1 MAESVSQCLLFQ
13 LREIPE
19 RESVQAIQLTKG
31 QPAQCL
37 LQKVQSMGA
46 NINLI
51 KNKLSSQLTVNAL

>member
-1 MAESVSQCLLFQ
+1 MAEFASRCLLFQ
-13 LREIPE
+13 LREIHE
-19 RESVQAIQLTKG
+19 RESVQATQLTKA

-51 KNKLSSQLTVNAL
+51 KSQLSSQLTVNAL